1 VDPVTLLAG
10 LAGGLA
16 IAGVALLVLELIRA
30 ARERSADS
38 TMAEV
43 NSLLSER
50 GFRIVLSPTDYSAE
64 VRSSPWGKRA
74 PSRNHHVWVDLA
86 RLDGTTVMR
95 GYGSGERL
103 ADAAN
108 SARRRW
114 QTEQERGSEPRRP
127 ETD

>member
-1 VDPVTLLAG
+1 VTLLAG

-64 VRSSPWGKRA
+64 VRSSPLG
-74 PSRNHHVWVDLA
+74 
-86 RLDGTTVMR
+86 
-95 GYGSGERL
+95 
-103 ADAAN
+103 
-108 SARRRW
+108 
-114 QTEQERGSEPRRP
+114 
-127 ETD
+127 